1 MNIYE
6 CRDVLMGRTVW
17 GFGGAVEDGVYLV
30 DRGRNQLYY
39 QRDLLLHAGVLVT
52 GMKQLLDS
60 RLLNKTRGDISCY
73 FYILWIS

>member
-39 QRDLLLHAGVLVT
+39 
-52 GMKQLLDS
+52 
-60 RLLNKTRGDISCY
+60 
-73 FYILWIS
+73 